1 MRICGTVLSSLRFS
15 SVAISSRNTRT
26 IQSLQRSWFVP
37 MALPLATPG
46 LLTRKMNTHHTL
58 ASPSKL
64 PPGRWDALH
73 HCHSPPHLHVP
84 SSDTSRQGMS
94 CVWDGWDTEQG
105 RDSPTLSPRLFP
117 PPLLSWG
124 MWRAPEQTS
133 SPGSLGETPGCGWG
147 GQPDGL
153 GAAPITL
160 VKPLGGCPKDGAL
173 LLS

>member
-26 IQSLQRSWFVP
+26 IQSLQWSWFVP

-94 CVWDGWDTEQG
+94 PKAMVSGMVGTRSRAG
-105 RDSPTLSPRLFP
+105 TAPRCHHGCSHVP
-117 PPLLSWG
+117 SC
-124 MWRAPEQTS
+124 
-133 SPGSLGETPGCGWG
+133 PGACGG
-147 GQPDGL
+147 LQSRQALL
-153 GAAPITL
+153 GASGRHRD
-160 VKPLGGCPKDGAL
+160 VGGEDSQVIWEL
-173 LLS
+173 LPSPW

>member
-37 MALPLATPG
+37 MASPLATPG

-94 CVWDGWDTEQG
+94 PKAMVSGMVGTRSRAG
-105 RDSPTLSPRLFP
+105 TAPRCHHGCSH
-117 PPLLSWG
+117 LLSC
-124 MWRAPEQTS
+124 
-133 SPGSLGETPGCGWG
+133 PGACGG
-147 GQPDGL
+147 LQSRQALL
-153 GAAPITL
+153 GA
-160 VKPLGGCPKDGAL
+160 LGRHRDVGGEDSQMVWEL
-173 LLS
+173 LPSPW

>member
-1 MRICGTVLSSLRFS
+1 MRICGTVLSSLKFS

-94 CVWDGWDTEQG
+94 PKAMVSGMVGTRSRAGTAPHCHHGC
-105 RDSPTLSPRLFP
+105 SH
-117 PPLLSWG
+117 LLSC
-124 MWRAPEQTS
+124 
-133 SPGSLGETPGCGWG
+133 PGACGG
-147 GQPDGL
+147 LQSRQALL
-153 GAAPITL
+153 GA
-160 VKPLGGCPKDGAL
+160 LGRHRDVGGEDSQMVWEL
-173 LLS
+173 LPSPW

>member
-94 CVWDGWDTEQG
+94 PKAMVSGMVGTRSRAG
-105 RDSPTLSPRLFP
+105 TAPRCHHGCSH
-117 PPLLSWG
+117 LLSC
-124 MWRAPEQTS
+124 
-133 SPGSLGETPGCGWG
+133 PGACGG
-147 GQPDGL
+147 LQSRQALL
-153 GAAPITL
+153 GA
-160 VKPLGGCPKDGAL
+160 LGRHRDVGGEDSQMVWEL
-173 LLS
+173 LPSPW

>member
-26 IQSLQRSWFVP
+26 IQSLQWSWFVP

-94 CVWDGWDTEQG
+94 PKAMVSGMVGTRSRAG
-105 RDSPTLSPRLFP
+105 TAPRCHHGCSH
-117 PPLLSWG
+117 LLSC
-124 MWRAPEQTS
+124 
-133 SPGSLGETPGCGWG
+133 PGACGG
-147 GQPDGL
+147 LQSRQALL
-153 GAAPITL
+153 GA
-160 VKPLGGCPKDGAL
+160 LGRHRDVGGEDSQMVWEL
-173 LLS
+173 LPSPW

>member
-1 MRICGTVLSSLRFS
+1 MRICGTVLSSLKFS

-37 MALPLATPG
+37 MASPLATPG

-94 CVWDGWDTEQG
+94 PKAMVSGMVGTRSRAG
-105 RDSPTLSPRLFP
+105 TAPRCHHGCSH
-117 PPLLSWG
+117 LLSC
-124 MWRAPEQTS
+124 
-133 SPGSLGETPGCGWG
+133 PGACGG
-147 GQPDGL
+147 LQSRQALL
-153 GAAPITL
+153 GA
-160 VKPLGGCPKDGAL
+160 LGRHRDVGGEDSQMVWEL
-173 LLS
+173 LPSPW